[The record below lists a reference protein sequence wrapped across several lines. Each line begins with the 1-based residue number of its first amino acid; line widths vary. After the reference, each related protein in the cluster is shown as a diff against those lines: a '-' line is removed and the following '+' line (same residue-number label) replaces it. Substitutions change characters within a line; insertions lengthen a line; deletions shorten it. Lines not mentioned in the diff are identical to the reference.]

1 MDYFIIICLVNPERI
16 HLISTKMNI
25 YFLGCFHNK
34 SAFHILKVILLICKN
49 IFNIRLELK

>member
-34 SAFHILKVILLICKN
+34 SSFHILKVILLICKN